1 MFPHNCALLLSLF
14 LTFCWLGLVSWKK
27 ALPVNFSWSKSKTTF
42 LSSRVAELKHICLW
56 YLGLCIFCCWYFGHI
71 YSSPII
77 ALFIVSASSMLLQ
90 LHFYLQNPLQN
101 YFMFFLLILDLKTLK
116 RGENFSGCFVGWWTW
131 DKVIFWI
138 FEYCTFATN
147 IQIHT
152 QIAQIQIE
160 KGLWDLLYCVISQD
174 WVSVVDVAGLK
185 EVTPWWIFSAL
196 FICRPFFLGPG

>member
-1 MFPHNCALLLSLF
+1 M
-14 LTFCWLGLVSWKK
+14 
-27 ALPVNFSWSKSKTTF
+27 
-42 LSSRVAELKHICLW
+42 
-56 YLGLCIFCCWYFGHI
+56 GLCIFCCWYFGHI

-147 IQIHT
+147 IQIHI
-152 QIAQIQIE
+152 QIAQIQLE
-160 KGLWDLLYCVISQD
+160 NRKGIVGF
-174 WVSVVDVAGLK
+174 VVLCNIPRLSERGWCRGAKRSHSLMDFFCPFYLP
-185 EVTPWWIFSAL
+185 TL
-196 FICRPFFLGPG
+196 FPGARLTLRDH